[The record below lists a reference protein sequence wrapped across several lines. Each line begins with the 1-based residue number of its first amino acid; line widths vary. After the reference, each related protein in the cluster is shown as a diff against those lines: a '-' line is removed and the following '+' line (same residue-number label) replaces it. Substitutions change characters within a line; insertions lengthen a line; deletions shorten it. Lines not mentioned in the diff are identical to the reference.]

1 MKPDCFVVHYAE
13 IAIKGKNR
21 PLFERILIENIR
33 KSIKGLK
40 ALGVRR
46 RYGRLIVELKEDS
59 KLEEIEEKLK
69 KIPGISSF
77 SPALK
82 TNHDLD
88 KIKEASLILM
98 QEATETSFYIK
109 VKRSYK
115 KFPLKSMEISKEV
128 GTHLGKVKGKI
139 VDFVTPEITLFI
151 EIVENGAYVY
161 TKKVKGIGG
170 LPVSVSGKVMVLLSG
185 GIDSP
190 VAAYLTLKR
199 GCKNIY
205 VHFHSE
211 PYTKE
216 SSRKKVE
223 ELARQIAEHQ
233 NETKIFMVPLIDI
246 QKEVMTKTDKKYR
259 IILYRRFMFRIA
271 EALARKSKAKAL
283 VTGEN
288 LGQVASQ
295 TIENIHAI
303 HSTINMPVIQPLIT
317 FDKQE
322 IINLA
327 EKIGTY
333 KKSIEPHDDCCSLF
347 VPKHPATKSDINIV
361 ISEESK
367 LDVETL
373 VRDALKKTEK
383 VSINNPDN

>member
-1 MKPDCFVVHYAE
+1 
-13 IAIKGKNR
+13 
-21 PLFERILIENIR
+21 
-33 KSIKGLK
+33 
-40 ALGVRR
+40 
-46 RYGRLIVELKEDS
+46 
-59 KLEEIEEKLK
+59 
-69 KIPGISSF
+69 
-77 SPALK
+77 
-82 TNHDLD
+82 
-88 KIKEASLILM
+88 M

>member
-88 KIKEASLILM
+88 KIKDASLILM

-259 IILYRRFMFRIA
+259 IILYRRFMFRRA